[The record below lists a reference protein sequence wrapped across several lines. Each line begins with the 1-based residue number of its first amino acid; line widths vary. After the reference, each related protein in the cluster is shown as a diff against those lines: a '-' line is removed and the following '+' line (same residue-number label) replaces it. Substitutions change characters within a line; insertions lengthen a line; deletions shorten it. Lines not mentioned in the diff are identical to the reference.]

1 VDDDATRQ
9 PSTMIGYHRAERYD
23 PYLPRGGAA
32 GSSSGATGGAGG
44 STQTAHIQ
52 KQIDETVSAMRD
64 NIASVAERGERLDA
78 LQDKTGEFLVIL
90 GCLFRS
96 YGRCSMSALLTD
108 TSSFL

>member
-1 VDDDATRQ
+1 
-9 PSTMIGYHRAERYD
+9 MIWMARSEPYD

-32 GSSSGATGGAGG
+32 GSSSGATRAAGG

-78 LQDKTGEFLVIL
+78 LQDKTGEYWVFLVVYSGAAEGGVVL
-90 GCLFRS
+90 NKH
-96 YGRCSMSALLTD
+96 LTD
-108 TSSFL
+108 LNYL

>member
-1 VDDDATRQ
+1 
-9 PSTMIGYHRAERYD
+9 MINTGWMIRSEPYD

-32 GSSSGATGGAGG
+32 GSSTGATRGAGG

-78 LQDKTGEFLVIL
+78 LQDKTGESRRLSEGRLVLINLFL
-90 GCLFRS
+90 F
-96 YGRCSMSALLTD
+96 
-108 TSSFL
+108 

>member
-1 VDDDATRQ
+1 MTTIYDDWIPRSE
-9 PSTMIGYHRAERYD
+9 PYD

-32 GSSSGATGGAGG
+32 GSSSGATRGAGG

-78 LQDKTGEFLVIL
+78 LQDKTGEIL
-90 GCLFRS
+90 GLFLDAYSGDAGTRRS
-96 YGRCSMSALLTD
+96 GMNAWLTGI
-108 TSSFL
+108 SFLL

>member
-1 VDDDATRQ
+1 RSE
-9 PSTMIGYHRAERYD
+9 PYD

-32 GSSSGATGGAGG
+32 GSSSGATRGAGG

-78 LQDKTGEFLVIL
+78 LQDKTGE
-90 GCLFRS
+90 
-96 YGRCSMSALLTD
+96 
-108 TSSFL
+108 